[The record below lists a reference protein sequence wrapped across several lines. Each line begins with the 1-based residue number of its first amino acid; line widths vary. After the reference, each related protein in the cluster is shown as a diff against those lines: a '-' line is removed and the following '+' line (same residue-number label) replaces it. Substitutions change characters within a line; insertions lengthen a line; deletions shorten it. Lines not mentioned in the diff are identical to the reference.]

1 MNIEILSVLLIA
13 LAVMVVVIYIKA
25 NMKICQPNES

>member
-1 MNIEILSVLLIA
+1 MNIEFCSVLLIA

-25 NMKICQPNES
+25 NMKICQQQS